1 MKSGL
6 LIVAFVIVLSGC
18 IASNGAD
25 ITAPQVSGVPPA
37 AGSYSGTNDSATTNN
52 SRNAENEKVI
62 RPGDTLLIIYTNLP
76 SGSIPG
82 LAQPVKGDG
91 TVTLIYNKAFQ
102 AAGKNVADFE
112 KEVRDYYVPAYFT
125 NLNVRV
131 RISFERFVYVD
142 GEFRNSGRYSWTN
155 GMTLKDAI
163 EAAGGFT
170 EFANRRIR
178 LRHLDGTV
186 ERYRLV
192 GDWVRTN
199 NPALKPWDSVVN
211 PREI

>member
-6 LIVAFVIVLSGC
+6 LIVAFVIVLWGC
-18 IASNGAD
+18 IASKGAD
-25 ITAPQVSGVPPA
+25 LTTPQVSGVPSA

-62 RPGDTLLIIYTNLP
+62 RPGDTLLIIFTNLP
-76 SGSIPG
+76 SGSIPE

-102 AAGKNVADFE
+102 VVGRKTSDLE
-112 KEVRDYYVPAYFT
+112 KEIWDYYVPAYFT
-125 NLNVRV
+125 NLTIMV
-131 RISFERFVYVD
+131 RISSESFAYVS
-142 GEFRNSGRYSWTN
+142 GEFRSSGRYSWTN

-163 EAAGGFT
+163 QAAGGFT
-170 EFANRRIR
+170 EYANRRIR